1 MLERIDYVV
10 KNQKVWIYRCYGEG
24 TIVEIPGVIRGLPVT
39 DLADHCFA
47 KEASYK
53 YKPAEI
59 HTIYREEWEKQEE
72 VSSVN
77 RDANDNS
84 SQEQHADRVSAETR
98 KISDVSID
106 RKEQMSEGMLIKQ
119 IDDSNNTK
127 HPEYPVFCDQ
137 IEEVYFPENL
147 VAIDDYVFY
156 GCPNLHTIHI
166 PTTMRRFGGQSFVAT
181 HHINCFYF
189 TVENET
195 ETPYMLKEVLK
206 ELPDRLDIIFETRD
220 GRKVFQILYL
230 DYYEESRENTP
241 ARLFDLVFH
250 GTGYMYRQCFNG
262 REIDFKK
269 FDEQFHFAVA
279 QEYMPYVFQL
289 AYTRFTYPRGFSE
302 EARAE
307 HMAWLQLEYKA
318 LSRWIFDEHKEDFIR
333 TLGDSGYFTEEL
345 LTWFTN
351 VASDKNHPEIVS
363 YLMDYRRTHFGTKK
377 KKKYEF

>member
-1 MLERIDYVV
+1 MLERIDYIV

-47 KEASYK
+47 KEPSYK

-59 HTIYREEWEKQEE
+59 QTIYRSEWENPEAE
-72 VSSVN
+72 
-77 RDANDNS
+77 
-84 SQEQHADRVSAETR
+84 ADLTEIH
-98 KISDVSID
+98 K
-106 RKEQMSEGMLIKQ
+106 
-119 IDDSNNTK
+119 
-127 HPEYPVFCDQ
+127 EYPVFTNQ

-156 GCPNLHTIHI
+156 GCPNLHVIHI

-189 TVENET
+189 TVDNET

-206 ELPDRLDIIFETRD
+206 ELPDRLDIIFEDRQ
-220 GRKVFQILYL
+220 GKKVFQILYL

-262 REIDFKK
+262 KEIDFKK

-307 HMAWLQLEYKA
+307 HLAWLQLEYKA

-333 TLGDSGYFTEEL
+333 TLGESSYFNEEL

-351 VASDKNHPEIVS
+351 VASDKKHPEIVS
-363 YLMDYRRTHFGTKK
+363 YLMDYRRTHFGAKK